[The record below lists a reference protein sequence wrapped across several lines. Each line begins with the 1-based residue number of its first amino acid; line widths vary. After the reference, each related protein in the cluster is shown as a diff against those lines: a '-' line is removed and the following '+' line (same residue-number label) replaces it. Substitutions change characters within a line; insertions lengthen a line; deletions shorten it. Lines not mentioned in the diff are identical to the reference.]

1 MQGPQSSVWAAR
13 VHCNVSRSAMVCK
26 VKQGQNSAE
35 IQYII
40 IVLIQCKCVIVKSD
54 LPSDYNEN

>member
-1 MQGPQSSVWAAR
+1 
-13 VHCNVSRSAMVCK
+13 MVCK
-26 VKQGQNSAE
+26 VKQGHNSAE